1 MKIKRFVANDM
12 RHALG
17 EVTRS
22 FGADAVVMSS
32 RRLPEGGV
40 EVLAAESSALPPREK
55 SGAEEAG
62 PLRERDENNKPDAF
76 RSVLLEQQLDQRGRQ
91 LREQLERLRQQENA
105 AVPENGSARPAASGA
120 GAQGAPGSYDTS
132 GSAPAVQEA
141 MDRASEEVGQMRS
154 ELNGIRNLLQQR
166 LGAVAWEQF
175 NDRSPVQATVWE
187 RLSAMGIPAGMSRDL
202 LGRLQAQQDVRQA
215 WRFTMHELNHSMLI
229 NGDDPVA
236 TGGVHV
242 FLGPTGAGKTTTIGK
257 LATRYVLEHGPEEV
271 ALVTTDS
278 HRIAAHEQ
286 LRTLGRILGVTV
298 RVVDPEHSLSD
309 TLDALLHKQLVLV
322 DTAGMHPQDR
332 ALQDQLQELLALPDL
347 QKWLVLS
354 ATSQGRVLQ
363 AAWQAFQAVG
373 LDGCVLSRLD
383 EAASLGEVLAL
394 VIEHQLPV
402 AYETHGQNIP
412 DDIRV
417 AHGQRLI
424 SAAVRL
430 ARTMDGDGQ
439 ERMLDEFVRVW
450 PAPQDMAP
458 TMRMN

>member
-40 EVLAAESSALPPREK
+40 EVLAAESSALPPKENTG
-55 SGAEEAG
+55 SEETGA
-62 PLRERDENNKPDAF
+62 LREREEDKNPDAF
-76 RSVLLEQQLDQRGRQ
+76 RSVLREQQLDQRGRQ

-105 AVPENGSARPAASGA
+105 GSDNGSARPTASTA
-120 GAQGAPGSYDTS
+120 GEQETRSASDTS
-132 GSAPAVQEA
+132 STAPAMQEA

-166 LGAVAWEQF
+166 LGAMAWEQF

-202 LGRLQAQQDVRQA
+202 LGQLQPQQDVRQA

-236 TGGVHV
+236 AGGVHV

-394 VIEHQLPV
+394 VVEHQLPV

-424 SAAVRL
+424 STAVRL
-430 ARTMDGDGQ
+430 ARTLDGDGQ

-450 PAPQDMAP
+450 PSPQDTAA